1 MNREKFDGVKPL
13 ALGIDKGIKLRRDS
27 DTGAWVALLCLMVFA
42 AVFIVYTTQYLPDP
56 VATNFGG
63 ENRAHAWMS
72 RHDYLLFMLAFT
84 VGLSTFVSFCVSAL
98 PRKFPQWTN
107 VPNRDYWLAPARR
120 EESLRY
126 LSAHGKRLG
135 CLIVMMM
142 LGMHYVILKANHI
155 QPPMLPLS
163 IFTSVIF
170 GFSLALVWWIAR
182 LYRRFPKK
190 D

>member
-1 MNREKFDGVKPL
+1 MANDMAGTSKETNV
-13 ALGIDKGIKLRRDS
+13 RRDDAS
-27 DTGAWVALLCLMVFA
+27 GALVTLICL
-42 AVFIVYTTQYLPDP
+42 AVFGVVFVIYTTRYLPDP
-56 VATNFGG
+56 VATHFGG
-63 ENRAHAWMS
+63 DNRANGWMS
-72 RHDYLLFMLAFT
+72 RDGYLLFMLAFL
-84 VGLSTFVSFCVSAL
+84 VGISAFVSFMVGTL

-155 QPPMLPLS
+155 RPPTLPV
-163 IFTSVIF
+163 SVFSAVLF
-170 GFSLALVWWIAR
+170 GFALALIWWIVR

-190 D
+190 V

>member
-1 MNREKFDGVKPL
+1 MQRDNSAGALVTLVCL
-13 ALGIDKGIKLRRDS
+13 A
-27 DTGAWVALLCLMVFA
+27 VFA
-42 AVFIVYTTQYLPDP
+42 AAFIIYTTRYLPDP

-63 ENRAHAWMS
+63 ENRANAWMS
-72 RHDYLLFMLAFT
+72 RNDYLLFMLSFT
-84 VGLSTFVSFCVSAL
+84 VGLSMFVSFCVGTL

-107 VPNRDYWLAPARR
+107 VPHRDYWLAPARR

-142 LGMHYVILKANHI
+142 LAMHYVILKANHT

-170 GFSLALVWWIAR
+170 GFSLALVWWVVR
-182 LYRRFPKK
+182 LYRRFPKTVR
-190 D
+190 